1 MRWLSTLVLAAVV
14 VAGAVPLAIVLTP
27 DRGTVV
33 AGQYVAIGGAVR
45 PGLAGPARMQQIGHT
60 TVDLPGLR
68 VRGPLRPEVVL
79 GPLVQTDDVSQ
90 LLDPKTGRH
99 ARHVAVDAV
108 TKAARTW
115 FLEATGMLL
124 VVALGLV
131 ALATVVRI
139 WLVLARAHEHVTV
152 AEVWHGHARRFR
164 RDAVI
169 ALLAALV
176 AWGASGALTWRDTAS
191 GLRDVS
197 SLRQLVGA
205 SPVDLAPVGAPVRG
219 YAGAVIGDSRASR
232 LGGPLVP
239 DPSRDDKAC
248 ARSSDSLASQL
259 TLLNPEQPALN
270 LACPSAT
277 IEAGLLGPQ
286 TRGSRVVPPQVARLL
301 QVHDLRYVAVMIGPN
316 DLEWGD
322 FLRYCYGVS
331 KCDDAFTST
340 QFDYRLAGFDRDYGD
355 LLAALASLPTHPRVV
370 IVGSYDVFAA
380 DARCSDTSG
389 PPGVPGL
396 DRDGIALL
404 RERNQRFNDVLAAGA
419 KAYGFT
425 MAVPH
430 LSPLCTAASSELG
443 QDIQGLTDRY
453 PFHPTAIGMVRLGA
467 SVLSA
472 VGQAELSETSPSPG
486 DATPAT
492 PGSR

>member
-1 MRWLSTLVLAAVV
+1 MRWLSTLVLALVV

-33 AGQYVAIGGAVR
+33 AGQYVAIGGTVG
-45 PGLAGPARMQQIGHT
+45 PGLAGPGRMQQIGRT

-68 VRGPLRPEVVL
+68 VRGPLRPEVIL
-79 GPLVQTDDVSQ
+79 GPLVQTDEVSQ
-90 LLDPKTGRH
+90 LLDPHNGPT
-99 ARHVAVDAV
+99 ARHRAVAAV
-108 TKAARTW
+108 TSAARTW
-115 FLEATGMLL
+115 FLEATGML
-124 VVALGLV
+124 VVI
-131 ALATVVRI
+131 ALAIIGVATAVRI
-139 WLVLARAHEHVTV
+139 WLVLARAHEHRTV
-152 AEVWHGHARRFR
+152 ADVWHGRARRFR
-164 RDAVI
+164 RDAFI
-169 ALLAALV
+169 ALATTLV
-176 AWGASGALTWRDTAS
+176 AWGASGVLTWRDTAA
-191 GLRDVS
+191 GLTEVS
-197 SLRQLVGA
+197 SLRDLVGA
-205 SPVDLAPVGAPVRG
+205 SPVHLAPQGAPVSG

-232 LGGPLVP
+232 LGGPPLA

-248 ARSSDSLASQL
+248 ARSTDSLAAQL

-270 LACPSAT
+270 LACPSAS
-277 IEAGLLGPQ
+277 IEAGLLGSQ
-286 TRGSRVVPPQVARLL
+286 TRGRVAVPPQVSRLL

-322 FLRYCYGVS
+322 FLRYCYGVA

-340 QFDYRLAGFDRDYGD
+340 QFDYRLASFDHDYGD
-355 LLAALASLPTHPRVV
+355 LLAALAALPTHPQVI
-370 IVGSYDVFAA
+370 IVGSYDVFGPDAGCA
-380 DARCSDTSG
+380 DTKG

-396 DRDGIALL
+396 DRQGIALL

-425 MAVPH
+425 MAMPH
-430 LSPLCTAASSELG
+430 LSPLCTAATSELG

-467 SVLSA
+467 AVLSA
-472 VGQAELSETSPSPG
+472 VGQAELSATSPSPEAG
-486 DATPAT
+486 TPAT